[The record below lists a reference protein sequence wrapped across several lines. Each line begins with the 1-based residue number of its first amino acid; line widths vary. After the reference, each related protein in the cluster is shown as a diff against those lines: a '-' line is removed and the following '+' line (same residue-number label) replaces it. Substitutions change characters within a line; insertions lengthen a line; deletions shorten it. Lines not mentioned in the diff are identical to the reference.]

1 MYKEILTDRLLIRP
15 ITVGDASFI
24 YSLVNSN
31 GWLKY
36 IGDRNIRNNQDAE
49 NYIQKIL
56 ENKNY
61 YYNVF
66 EIKETKEPI
75 GIITFLYRDNHEF
88 PDIGFALLP
97 KYEKKGYTFEASK
110 EYLNEIIKSKIC
122 KKIIGITVPEN
133 ENSIKLLRRLG
144 LEFESKVKVDNTELS
159 IYSMTIL

>member
-15 ITVGDASFI
+15 ITVGDANFI

-75 GIITFLYRDNHEF
+75 GIITFLHRDNHEF

-97 KYEKKGYTFEASK
+97 KYEKKATHLKPAR
-110 EYLNEIIKSKIC
+110 
-122 KKIIGITVPEN
+122 
-133 ENSIKLLRRLG
+133 SI
-144 LEFESKVKVDNTELS
+144 
-159 IYSMTIL
+159 SMR

>member
-1 MYKEILTDRLLIRP
+1 MYKEIQTERLLMRP
-15 ITVGDASFI
+15 INLGDKNFI
-24 YSLVNSN
+24 YSLVNTN

-36 IGDRNIRNNQDAE
+36 IGDRNIKNIADAE

-66 EIKETKEPI
+66 EIKDTKEPI
-75 GIITFLYRDNHEF
+75 GIITFLNRDSQEF

-97 KYEKKGYTFEASK
+97 QFEKKGYTFEASK
-110 EYLNEIIKSKIC
+110 KYLAEIISLNLY

-133 ENSIKLLRRLG
+133 YNSIKLLQRLG
-144 LEFESKVKVDNTELS
+144 LDFETNFTENNEILS
-159 IYSMTIL
+159 LYSITI

>member
-1 MYKEILTDRLLIRP
+1 MYKEIQTERLLIRP
-15 ITVGDASFI
+15 INLGDKNFI

-36 IGDRNIRNNQDAE
+36 IGDRNIKNVADAE

-66 EIKETKEPI
+66 EIKDTKEPI
-75 GIITFLYRDNHEF
+75 GIITFLNRDSQEF

-97 KYEKKGYTFEASK
+97 QFEKKGYTFEASK
-110 EYLNEIIKSKIC
+110 KYLPEIISLNLY

-133 ENSIKLLRRLG
+133 YNSIKLLQRLG
-144 LEFESKVKVDNTELS
+144 LEFESHFTENNKILS
-159 IYSMTIL
+159 LYSLTI

>member
-1 MYKEILTDRLLIRP
+1 MLTSKRSSSSKSSSSREKKKSHKKHKKHH
-15 ITVGDASFI
+15 T
-24 YSLVNSN
+24 
-31 GWLKY
+31 
-36 IGDRNIRNNQDAE
+36 
-49 NYIQKIL
+49 IQKDK
-56 ENKNY
+56 EEGRWQKNPE
-61 YYNVF
+61 VAQ

-75 GIITFLYRDNHEF
+75 GIITFLHRDNHEF

-122 KKIIGITVPEN
+122 KKIIGITLPEN

>member
-1 MYKEILTDRLLIRP
+1 MYKETQTERLLIRP
-15 ITVGDASFI
+15 INLGDKNFI
-24 YSLVNSN
+24 YSLVNTN

-36 IGDRNIRNNQDAE
+36 IGDRNIKNIADAE

-66 EIKETKEPI
+66 EIKDTKEPI
-75 GIITFLYRDNHEF
+75 GIITFLNRDNHEF

-97 KYEKKGYTFEASK
+97 QFEKKGYTFEASK
-110 EYLNEIIKSKIC
+110 KYLTEIISLNLY

-133 ENSIKLLRRLG
+133 YNSIKLLQRLG
-144 LEFESKVKVDNTELS
+144 LEFESNFIGNNKILS
-159 IYSMTIL
+159 QYIITI